1 MPRFITRSVSR
12 MIMRRLLR
20 RTPLIG
26 LVLVLAVAGLAS
38 GFDRFVPS
46 GSGSPVALERGAM
59 LHGRV
64 VGVADGDTLTILA
77 AGNQRHRIRL
87 AEIDAPESGQAF
99 GRSSKQLLSDLCF
112 GVDAAVRVED
122 IDRYQRVVGR
132 VHCREADAN
141 AELVEAGLA
150 WVYTRYARDRHLFAL
165 EAQARAARRGLWADP
180 DPVAPWD
187 FRRR

>member
-1 MPRFITRSVSR
+1 MTRMLTRTMSR

-20 RTPLIG
+20 RAPTVGLLLI
-26 LVLVLAVAGLAS
+26 LAAVGLAT
-38 GFDRFVPS
+38 GFDRF
-46 GSGSPVALERGAM
+46 SPASSTPAAGLEKGAI
-59 LHGRV
+59 LQGRV

-77 AGNQRHRIRL
+77 AGNNRHRIRL

-99 GRSSKQLLSDLCF
+99 GRRSKQLLSDLCF
-112 GVDAAVRVED
+112 GVDAAVRIED

-132 VHCREADAN
+132 VYCRGADAN

-150 WVYTRYARDRHLFAL
+150 WVYTRYARDRQLFAL

-180 DPVAPWD
+180 EPVAPWD
-187 FRRR
+187 YRRR